1 MFNLDLGG
9 LSNLR
14 PRSVSP
20 GVSASA
26 QCMQASISLRLV
38 YTDRER
44 CKPIERGSSDDI
56 VEERMNI
63 VTSQCCLVF
72 WYFGILVFSGRL
84 A

>member
-14 PRSVSP
+14 LRSVSP

-26 QCMQASISLRLV
+26 QCMQASISLRPV

-44 CKPIERGSSDDI
+44 CTPTKRDGSDDI
-56 VEERMNI
+56 VEESMDI
-63 VTSQCCLVF
+63 VTSQFLF
-72 WYFGILVFSGRL
+72 WYFGILVFW
-84 A
+84 